1 MFGLEKLNLGEK
13 LNFDDAYNTFL
24 GLERKQQM
32 AVSIG
37 LVVVLLFL
45 IYLPVSFVAA
55 LLGDKEEAYAAYL
68 KKAQEIVALKTRYT
82 ERKGRFQKFEQSF
95 SKLGSDSLRTVIYN
109 LAEENDIEKTSLE
122 MKSVNLSSNEQFSEV
137 GSDVRIR
144 QIELDQA
151 LNFIH
156 KLETYDALPLTI
168 KKVFLKADSNDRMML
183 KEVSFTVSTI
193 KPNKGD
199 SPKDDSPKDKGP
211 DSAEEET
218 DE

>member
-45 IYLPVSFVAA
+45 IYLPMSFVAS
-55 LLGDKEEAYAAYL
+55 LLGDKEEAYTAYL

-109 LAEENDIEKTSLE
+109 LAEDNGIEKTSLE

-168 KKVFLKADSNDRMML
+168 KKVLLKADPNDRMML

-193 KPNKGD
+193 KPNK
-199 SPKDDSPKDKGP
+199 DK
-211 DSAEEET
+211 EEISEKKT